1 MPTRREYVTAA
12 STGIVLTI
20 AGCSGDGDGSD
31 GSDGTGNEDGS
42 DGTTDGGEDAME
54 IMIAWT
60 GEDGAAG
67 FEALHEGFQSEYPD
81 VGTEINDNPGG
92 AGTGLA
98 TALDTRMFNEN
109 PPSTWG
115 FFPGPDLT
123 DYAEAGL
130 LGDITEDV
138 WEAEGLQEVVP
149 EYIQDLCQF
158 EDIGYMAVP
167 IEFNRLNNLF
177 YNVNVVEDAGIDPAD
192 IDTPTALL
200 DAMATVESETDAV
213 GMAQSTQAPWTVM
226 QLWEA
231 AFLGEYGYDA
241 YTSFLDGNVTDFESE
256 IKESL
261 GLIADY
267 REYFNDDAGSVNFT
281 EATSQFIA
289 EDAAFLHQGDWAVG
303 NFTRADDYEYD
314 SEWQHVPFPGSG
326 DVFMGQNSAFM
337 FPTPN
342 PTPESTKQFLRYV
355 GSNDAQVRF
364 NSLKG
369 GIPCRN
375 DAPIDSDEWEFNDH
389 QQSQYQDFLDADN
402 LIGTIAHNN
411 VVVPQ
416 IASSASDAFSR
427 FAGNWDPDQ
436 TYDDLVDAFDI

>member
-1 MPTRREYVTAA
+1 MPTRRQYIVTAG
-12 STGIVLTI
+12 TGILVTM
-20 AGCSGDGDGSD
+20 AGCAGDGGDGSN
-31 GSDGTGNEDGS
+31 GTASDGGGDS
-42 DGTTDGGEDAME
+42 GTDTEADEGAME

-60 GEDGAAG
+60 GEDGAAA
-67 FEALHEGFQSEYPD
+67 FDALHEGFQSEYPD
-81 VGTEINDNPGG
+81 VETTINDNPGG

-130 LGDITEDV
+130 LGDITDEV
-138 WEAEGLQEVVP
+138 WAEEGLEEVVP
-149 EYIQDLCQF
+149 EYIQNLCQF
-158 EDIGYMAVP
+158 EGVGYVAVP

-177 YNVNVVEDAGIDPAD
+177 YNVNVVENAGIDPAS
-192 IDTPTALL
+192 ISSPTDLL
-200 DAMATVESETDAV
+200 DAMATVQEDTDAV

-231 AFLGEYGYDA
+231 AFLGEYGYDP
-241 YTSFLDGNVTDFESE
+241 YTAFLEGNVSDYESE

-267 REYFNDDAGSVNFT
+267 REYFNEDAGSVNFT
-281 EATSQFIA
+281 EAISTFIA

-303 NFTRADDYEYD
+303 NFTRADGYDYE
-314 SEWQHVPFPGSG
+314 SNWQHVPFPGS
-326 DVFMGQNSAFM
+326 DNVFMGQNSAFM
-337 FPTPN
+337 YPTPN
-342 PTPESTKQFLRYV
+342 PTSDATNKFLRYV
-355 GSNDAQVRF
+355 GTNDAQIRF

-375 DAPIDSDEWEFNDH
+375 DAPIDSEEWEFNAH
-389 QQSQYQDFLDADN
+389 QRAQYEDFLNAEN

-416 IASSASDAFSR
+416 IASNMSDAFST

-436 TYDDLVDAFDI
+436 TYEDIVSAFEI